1 MRFFMVCIL
10 VLTFAFNTA
19 AQNLT
24 NTNSASLP
32 NRTAISEVSEYNKI
46 RLTGFDA
53 LYNMDYSTAR
63 AKFTQMTELSPEN
76 PAGHFYLATNYWLE
90 LLNSSR
96 RLQANLYSSD
106 SFYAETEEKVDEKVD
121 KEFRRLVQ
129 VALQKTEAQLKNNPK
144 DTEALYYKGAAHGL
158 LASYEAT
165 VTRSFFSALRNGSKS
180 VDIHRKLVEVSPNY
194 FDAYLTIGMYDYV
207 VGSLPLTAKV
217 IGTIF
222 GFRGSRERGLGELNL
237 VSKRGIYAADD
248 AKVLL
253 VALYAREKKYS
264 EMISLLDVL
273 ADKYPQNYLF
283 KVEKAVTLVKLNRA
297 KESFQLFEELLK
309 NKNAQKI
316 ADLVHY
322 QYAEALTNQG
332 HNSEALEHLQMVKTT
347 NVASKELIT
356 RAYLRAGQVLDLM
369 SKRSEA
375 VSEYQA
381 VLKRENVFDSHDQ
394 AKKYLNKPYSVR
406 N

>member
-1 MRFFMVCIL
+1 MRFLMVCIL

-24 NTNSASLP
+24 NTNASNLP
-32 NRTAISEVSEYNKI
+32 NRTITSEASEYNKI

-96 RLQANLYSSD
+96 RLQANLYSGD
-106 SFYAETEEKVDEKVD
+106 SFYAETEEKIDEKVD

-129 VALQKTEAQLKNNPK
+129 VALQKTEVQLKQNPK

-264 EMISLLDVL
+264 EMLNLLDTL
-273 ADKYPQNYLF
+273 AAKYPQNYLF

-309 NKNAQKI
+309 NKTAQKI

-332 HNSEALEHLQMVKTT
+332 DNSKALEHLQMVKTV
-347 NVASKELIT
+347 NVASKELVT

-394 AKKYLNKPYSVR
+394 AKKYLNKPYNTR

>member
-1 MRFFMVCIL
+1 MRFLMVCIL

-24 NTNSASLP
+24 NTNSSNLP
-32 NRTAISEVSEYNKI
+32 NRTITSEVSEYNKI

-96 RLQANLYSSD
+96 RLQANLYSGD
-106 SFYAETEEKVDEKVD
+106 SFYAETEEKVDVKVD

-129 VALQKTEAQLKNNPK
+129 VALQKTEVQLKQNPK

-264 EMISLLDVL
+264 EMINLLDTL

-309 NKNAQKI
+309 NKTAQKI

-332 HNSEALEHLQMVKTT
+332 DNSKALEHLQMVKTV
-347 NVASKELIT
+347 NVASKELVT

>member
-1 MRFFMVCIL
+1 MVCIL

-24 NTNSASLP
+24 NTNSANLP
-32 NRTAISEVSEYNKI
+32 NRTITSEVSEYNKI

-96 RLQANLYSSD
+96 RLQANLYSGD
-106 SFYAETEEKVDEKVD
+106 SFYAETEEKVDVKVD

-129 VALQKTEAQLKNNPK
+129 VALQKTEVQLKQNPK
-144 DTEALYYKGAAHGL
+144 DIEALYYKGAAHGL

-222 GFRGSRERGLGELNL
+222 GFRGSRESSLDELNL

-264 EMISLLDVL
+264 EMLNLLDTL
-273 ADKYPQNYLF
+273 AAKYPQNYLF

-309 NKNAQKI
+309 NKTAQKI

-332 HNSEALEHLQMVKTT
+332 NNSEALEHLQMVKTV
-347 NVASKELIT
+347 NVASKELVT

>member
-1 MRFFMVCIL
+1 MRFLMVCIL

-24 NTNSASLP
+24 NTNSANLP
-32 NRTAISEVSEYNKI
+32 NRTATSEVSEYNKI
-46 RLTGFDA
+46 RLIGFDA

-96 RLQANLYSSD
+96 RLQANLYSGD

-129 VALQKTEAQLKNNPK
+129 VALQKTETQLKSNPK
-144 DTEALYYKGAAHGL
+144 DIEALYYKGAAHGL

-264 EMISLLDVL
+264 EMINLLDTL

-332 HNSEALEHLQMVKTT
+332 NNSEALEHLQMVKTV
-347 NVASKELIT
+347 NVASKELVT

-381 VLKRENVFDSHDQ
+381 VLKRENVFDSHDK
-394 AKKYLNKPYSVR
+394 AKKYFNKPYSVR